1 MGLQNPI
8 PFYFFSLIPF
18 FFFNL
23 SLEAPGCLA
32 QGLDVL
38 HKPLGLDAPHCSA
51 LESPEEARSVTAGLG
66 SAMVWPRV
74 ATRHGH
80 EARPRASPAH
90 MGMASRGGPTP
101 LHLASA
107 FAALL
112 QLKVRC
118 PVQLAVCLLPRLQ
131 INFMLDYVTESL
143 LFFFQELAM
152 SWEIISA
159 VVSRSPFP

>member
-66 SAMVWPRV
+66 SAMVWPPV

-80 EARPRASPAH
+80 EAGPRGTATSIPSTHGDGLEGWTHASPL
-90 MGMASRGGPTP
+90 GFCLRR
-101 LHLASA
+101 
-107 FAALL
+107 AAPAKSSL
-112 QLKVRC
+112 
-118 PVQLAVCLLPRLQ
+118 PGAAGCL
-131 INFMLDYVTESL
+131 
-143 LFFFQELAM
+143 
-152 SWEIISA
+152 
-159 VVSRSPFP
+159 SPSKITN